1 MMPSILLSPS
11 KGGCSNY
18 ENAVLAAGG
27 RPLARYCPAETDW
40 DCGGLL
46 LCGGDDID
54 PARFGQENQGST
66 GIDPER
72 DEAEFAAVRA
82 FLAAGKPILAICRG
96 HQILN
101 VALGGSLRQDISP
114 AQRLFHAHDPAEKKD
129 RVHPLRAAEGSLL
142 HRFYGPVFPVN
153 SSHHQALDQLGE
165 GLLPTAWSES
175 ELIEAVELPG
185 RDVLG
190 VQFHPERMTGALS
203 RPDTID
209 GQAIFSWFLARCR
222 EAAHG

>member
-1 MMPSILLSPS
+1 MMPNILLSPS

-27 RPLARYCPAETDW
+27 RPLARYCPAEADW
-40 DCGGLL
+40 DCDGLL

-101 VALGGSLRQDISP
+101 VTLGGSLRQDISP
-114 AQRLFHAHDPAEKKD
+114 A
-129 RVHPLRAAEGSLL
+129 
-142 HRFYGPVFPVN
+142 
-153 SSHHQALDQLGE
+153 HHQALDRLGE